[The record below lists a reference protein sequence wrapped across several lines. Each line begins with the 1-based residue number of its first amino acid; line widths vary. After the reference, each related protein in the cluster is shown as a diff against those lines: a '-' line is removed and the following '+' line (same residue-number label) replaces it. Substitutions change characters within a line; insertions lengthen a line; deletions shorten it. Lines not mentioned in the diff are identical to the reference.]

1 MSNKS
6 NQIDGAATLKAVLGG
21 GLLGVAM
28 RMGWSESEAAR
39 HMKSSQNNASYLL
52 ANEIS
57 RIPLEALIDMSV
69 ACEISLDLRLTLP
82 SKLFQ

>member
-6 NQIDGAATLKAVLGG
+6 NQIDGVATLKAVLGG
-21 GLLGVAM
+21 GLLGVAK
-28 RMGWSESEAAR
+28 RMGWSEAEAAR
-39 HMKSSQNNASYLL
+39 HMKSSQSNASNLL

-82 SKLFQ
+82 SKFFQ